1 MRDLAPGSG
10 LTGVTGPEGFYP
22 EAEYAPVMPEKS
34 AGLTRTI
41 LVRFTA
47 GLLVVALCL
56 FVPAGSL
63 AYWQGWLYLVVLF
76 VPLAFVG
83 RYFLKRD
90 PGFLERRFR
99 MREKEIVQKRIQAV
113 TGIIFFVGFLIPG
126 LDYRYG
132 WSQVPVGLVLAAD
145 LAVFLGYLLI
155 FLVFRENSYA
165 ARTVEVEAG
174 QRVVATGPYALVRHP
189 MYLGV
194 TVMFLATPLALG
206 SWWALPVFLLLP
218 PFLVLRIRNEEEVLV
233 RELPGYPEYS
243 RKVRYRLIPRVW

>member
-1 MRDLAPGSG
+1 MQ
-10 LTGVTGPEGFYP
+10 E
-22 EAEYAPVMPEKS
+22 EASKLMK
-34 AGLTRTI
+34 TI
-41 LVRFTA
+41 LSRFMA
-47 GLLVVALCL
+47 AFIVVALCL

-63 AYWQGWLYLVVLF
+63 KFWQAWVYMGVVFLPLVAV
-76 VPLAFVG
+76 V

-90 PGFLERRFR
+90 PGLLERRMR
-99 MREKEIVQKRIQAV
+99 VREKEDPQKRIVVAA
-113 TGIIFFVGFLIPG
+113 GILFFLGFLIPG

-132 WSQVPVGLVLAAD
+132 WSPVPVPLVLAAD
-145 LAVFLGYLLI
+145 AVVFLGYLFI

-174 QRVVATGPYALVRHP
+174 QRVVSTGPYALVRHP

-233 RELPGYPEYS
+233 RELPGYVEYC

>member
-1 MRDLAPGSG
+1 MRFNAIEEYSLMMQEKPDG
-10 LTGVTGPEGFYP
+10 L
-22 EAEYAPVMPEKS
+22 K
-34 AGLTRTI
+34 RTI
-41 LVRFTA
+41 LIRFTM

-76 VPLAFVG
+76 VPLAIVG
-83 RYFLKRD
+83 NYFLKRD

-132 WSQVPVGLVLAAD
+132 WSQVPVAVVLAAD
-145 LAVFLGYLLI
+145 IAVFLGYLLI
-155 FLVFRENSYA
+155 FLVFRENSFA
-165 ARTVEVEAG
+165 ARTVQVEAG
-174 QRVVATGPYALVRHP
+174 QRVVSTGPYAVIRHP

-194 TVMFLATPLALG
+194 IVMFLATPLALG

-218 PFLVLRIRNEEEVLV
+218 VVLVFRIRNEEEVLL
-233 RELPGYPEYS
+233 RDLAGYDEYC
-243 RKVRYRLIPRVW
+243 RKVRYRLIPRIW